1 MKFLNVTGLEE
12 IQFMIKKW
20 HFYTSLAVI
29 IGFLSYSFKPLKLD
43 NKEWFLRKNVE
54 GMQYQFPSLQQEDY
68 TSLNIPF
75 TGNLF
80 IGFKEAIGFR
90 ESENKYKKV
99 NSLGYLGKYQFG
111 NETLRSIGIHDTEK
125 FLRSPKLQEK
135 AFVALLSK
143 NKSILKDIIEKYDGK
158 VVDGI
163 LITESGIL
171 AAAHLGG
178 AGSVKRFFKNNGKK
192 YIKDAYG
199 TSIRSYLKA
208 FGGYDTSF
216 IEPNVNAVV
225 SL

>member
-1 MKFLNVTGLEE
+1 
-12 IQFMIKKW
+12 MIKKW
-20 HFYTSLAVI
+20 YFYTSLTVI
-29 IGFLSYSFKPLKLD
+29 IAFISYSFRPLNLD
-43 NKEWFLRKNVE
+43 TNEWFFRKNSDGV
-54 GMQYQFPSLQQEDY
+54 QYLFPSVEKENNI
-68 TSLNIPF
+68 SLNIPF

-80 IGFKEAIGFR
+80 IGFKEAIGFK

-125 FLRSPKLQEK
+125 FLKSPKLQER

-143 NKSILKDIIEKYDGK
+143 NKSLLKDVIEKYEGK
-158 VVDGI
+158 VVNGV

-178 AGSVKRFFKNNGKK
+178 AGTVKRYFKSNGKRFFR
-192 YIKDAYG
+192 DAYG

-225 SL
+225 TL